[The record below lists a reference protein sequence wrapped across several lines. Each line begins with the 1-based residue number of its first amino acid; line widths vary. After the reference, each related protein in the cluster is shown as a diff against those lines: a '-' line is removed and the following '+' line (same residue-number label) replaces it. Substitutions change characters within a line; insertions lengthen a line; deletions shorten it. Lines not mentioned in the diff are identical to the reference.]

1 MTREQE
7 LQEAKVAL
15 KSVTDT
21 FHTIKWT
28 LLKAYL
34 RRIHHTESNIIGY
47 KLSGYVSKEVADIV
61 FKRNNSLCD
70 NDLYIRRDHIAD
82 YYISNKAKHLGILNT
97 WFIPVY
103 EDDSNTD

>member
-1 MTREQE
+1 MDTE
-7 LQEAKVAL
+7 LQEAKLAL
-15 KSVTDT
+15 KSIIDT

-28 LLKAYL
+28 LIKAYL

-47 KLSGYVSKEVADIV
+47 KLSGYVSKEIADIV
-61 FKRNNSLCD
+61 MGRSDINMSSG
-70 NDLYIRRDHIAD
+70 DLYFIKGHIAG
-82 YYISNKAKHLGILNT
+82 YYVKRAKDLGILDT